1 MFTPVHLLMG
11 CIRKYTQIEA
21 DSWQIA
27 IICYL
32 CGMKQKATTPILEIV
47 SRIVSI
53 KADFNDVAFEDSI
66 NLILG
71 EFGNESDLQRLL
83 SVSMSFGKSLPN
95 GMILTQQF
103 PGYNPYV
110 DTVSNI
116 GGLHLR
122 LQRELNSLVNT
133 FATTDISTKDA
144 LESLRNMTANFC
156 MQMYSAYTITD
167 AEIDEGIEQYQMQ
180 IEITKKLIEA
190 LKIRKKYKKKS
201 KEASA
206 NSKTD
211 VYFRIV
217 KKDVDELK
225 VLYKNL
231 CADKYITNTSEE
243 TFLYVFGG
251 HTSPDI
257 RVIRWESTLSY
268 LVALL
273 DTLVQEHAVW
283 KIANAC
289 FEKRTQKGVYLPVSQ
304 SQLKTTRQRNLN
316 SEYYD
321 RYMDKIKKLC
331 NNR

>member
-1 MFTPVHLLMG
+1 MFTFVYLLVR

-95 GMILTQQF
+95 GMILAQQF

-144 LESLRNMTANFC
+144 LESLRNMTANFS

-225 VLYKNL
+225 ALYKNL

-251 HTSPDI
+251 HSSPDI
-257 RVIRWESTLSY
+257 RVIRWESKLSY

-289 FEKRTQKGVYLPVSQ
+289 FEKRTLKGVYSPVSQ